1 MNKKRKNFITKTNSR
16 KIPVQKVKPMSLVSK
31 PKSESI
37 INHYFIYN
45 QLIEKYFIGLENSTP
60 KYNQTMTLVQLE
72 HIKFYENLLKLFTS
86 FQNNTIANI
95 EINMVPFRNSREIY
109 SIPLENLLKIY
120 ILKFESYILS
130 LESYTN
136 IFREWNSLF
145 KSYSNTLYKI
155 FQYKIK

>member
-16 KIPVQKVKPMSLVSK
+16 KISVQKVKPMSLVSK

-37 INHYFIYN
+37 INYYFIYN
-45 QLIEKYFIGLENSTP
+45 QLIEKYFIGLENSIP
-60 KYNQTMTLVQLE
+60 KYNQIMTVVQLE
-72 HIKFYENLLKLFTS
+72 HIKFYENQLKLFTS

-95 EINMVPFRNSREIY
+95 EINMTPFKNSREIS

-145 KSYSNTLYKI
+145 ISYSNTLYKI
-155 FQYKIK
+155 FQFKIN